1 MKNSVK
7 VLLLCLFL
15 SQVVLAQK
23 TDGLPGSDTEQ
34 RTITGE
40 YHAVEVSSGIKV
52 NVVPVNSQT
61 VLVTAS
67 KSDHRNK
74 IKTIVVNDTLKIFFY
89 YKDDPN
95 WKGLVNS
102 KETFK
107 VTISAINLRSV
118 KISEG
123 ALINIPDQMSVNQ
136 LFLHLASGGEMT
148 GSIKCDKLTSII
160 QDGSYLKLNGEAKEA
175 IFKVSGDSR
184 FDGKKLIISD
194 CKAEAGGASKLYLS
208 VRTKL
213 DATAYNYAKIFYTGN
228 PILVKKEIK
237 NGLVKRY

>member
-1 MKNSVK
+1 MKNSIK
-7 VLLLCLFL
+7 ALLICLFL

-23 TDGLPGSDTEQ
+23 TNGLPGNDTEQ

-40 YHAVEVSSGIKV
+40 YHAVDVSSGIKV

-67 KSDHRNK
+67 NSDYRNK

-107 VTISAINLRSV
+107 VTISATDLRSV

-123 ALINIPDQMSVNQ
+123 ASINIPDQMSVNQ
-136 LFLHLASGGEMT
+136 LFLRLESGGEMT
-148 GSIKCDKLTSII
+148 GSIKCEILTSII
-160 QDGSYLKLNGEAKEA
+160 QDGSYLKLYGEAKEA
-175 IFKVSGDSR
+175 IFKVKGAGR

-194 CKAEAGGASKLYLS
+194 CKAEAGSASELYLS
-208 VRTKL
+208 VSTKL
-213 DATAYNYAKIFYTGN
+213 DATAYNYAKIFYMGN

-237 NGLVKRY
+237 NGLVRRY